1 MSHIPISA
9 NVQDVR
15 KVMPELNRISDVPKD
30 TFWAMIG
37 QNKCICCCIYA
48 LNMRI
53 LIDMHCVLV
62 SGNNR
67 LSETLQFSATKITF
81 ASFQFGSVFSF
92 VIVPMFSMF
101 SDSHGSSSF
110 LLWQKITHGL
120 FLLCLIIKHTLPH
133 SEDRNMYNLP

>member
-15 KVMPELNRISDVPKD
+15 KAMPELNRISDVPKD
-30 TFWAMIG
+30 IFWAMIV
-37 QNKCICCCIYA
+37 QNKCICCCTYA
-48 LNMRI
+48 LSMRI

-67 LSETLQFSATKITF
+67 LSETLQFSATEIMF
-81 ASFQFGSVFSF
+81 VSFQFGSVFSF
-92 VIVPMFSMF
+92 VIVPMFS
-101 SDSHGSSSF
+101 DSHGYSSF

-133 SEDRNMYNLP
+133 SEDRNMYSLP